1 MISKIFK
8 PAGIGLMALLLAV
21 TSCKSENSET
31 GASGITYWINSSR
44 VPCVGVGPMECL
56 EVRQSESADWQLFY
70 SEIEG
75 FNYEPGYLYRIKV
88 REEKRDPENIPADAS
103 AMRYILVTVEE
114 KIPDL

>member
-1 MISKIFK
+1 
-8 PAGIGLMALLLAV
+8 
-21 TSCKSENSET
+21 
-31 GASGITYWINSSR
+31 
-44 VPCVGVGPMECL
+44 MECL

-75 FNYEPGYLYRIKV
+75 LNYEPGYLYRIKV

-103 AMRYILVTVEE
+103 SIRYILVAVEE